1 MYRTHRYSNVSRQS
15 RTLQVSKTRID
26 TFTILQESCLL
37 IPFTSAGPTSNL
49 AGFWTYSH
57 RPDSHRVGPSTSPR
71 GHLSCHRLR
80 VLESRCA
87 VALAKDWLL
96 FAVRSMLPAAWL
108 WPSWLDAASDRP
120 DVGPLGGV
128 TVDVVV
134 CCIVTLQ
141 TWSDLRVWRRPFDCL
156 AYMRTIDSIS
166 AHP

>member
-1 MYRTHRYSNVSRQS
+1 MSAVLSGRIQQGTPSTTVCLPRPFSDFLSVLRVGHCRQA
-15 RTLQVSKTRID
+15 VDYIV
-26 TFTILQESCLL
+26 
-37 IPFTSAGPTSNL
+37 A
-49 AGFWTYSH
+49 
-57 RPDSHRVGPSTSPR
+57 VGPSTSPR